1 MVSMGRF
8 LGLALVSALLLT
20 GCSKKKD
27 FEKVNYS
34 EYEKC
39 MDSIALYDSCANP
52 GTSCEFHAKKVSVAL
67 EDSDL
72 EPAQR
77 AFIVR
82 TCYRI
87 CSNRKAYYDRVKP
100 KLMKDCSKLLK
111 N

>member
-1 MVSMGRF
+1 MRWFIVGGILLS
-8 LGLALVSALLLT
+8 LILSA
-20 GCSKKKD
+20 CSKKKAS
-27 FEKVNYS
+27 EKVNYS

-87 CSNRKAYYDRVKP
+87 CSNRKAYYERVKP
-100 KLMKDCSKLLK
+100 KLMQDCSKLLK

>member
-1 MVSMGRF
+1 MVFRSVAIF
-8 LGLALVSALLLT
+8 LVSLLLFS
-20 GCSKKKD
+20 CAKKKD
-27 FEKVNYS
+27 FEKVDYS

-87 CSNRKAYYDRVKP
+87 CSNREAYYKKVKP
-100 KLMKDCSKLLK
+100 KLMQDCSRLLK
-111 N
+111 TGG